1 MEQQF
6 ILRLPENLRN
16 SDPKDFKMVKK
27 TQKEISFYIK
37 DKEYPGIICKLP
49 TIIETQKCIDNK
61 LYKIADLSTLVV
73 VYEDDKF
80 VVEDEI
86 KKHES
91 SGLTPP
97 MNFVK
102 ERKFS
107 SVCTI
112 RTEEIEEI
120 ERKVA
125 ELLLEDSKAMKVEI
139 LTNEKDSSDVDLD
152 LFAAEIENDLSA
164 QKKAENVVN
173 NKTAKSSKAEA
184 GKRKDGIEDLPTRSF
199 DDGTVES
206 TSLHKNMKDETLDLH
221 QPHKNINELA
231 NNIGMEEISAIRNE
245 GTDYTI
251 GNSAESIAV
260 PHGISEVENTETAV
274 EDANQDSILLDLE
287 NKIAEKQELYNK
299 AVNPILKKRFE
310 HAISELKTS
319 YEQRKKEID
328 KK

>member
-152 LFAAEIENDLSA
+152 LFAAEIENDLPV
-164 QKKAENVVN
+164 QKKAESVVN
-173 NKTAKSSKAEA
+173 NKIAKSGKAEV
-184 GKRKDGIEDLPTRSF
+184 GKRKDSTADVSARSF
-199 DDGTVES
+199 GDETEES
-206 TSLHKNMKDETLDLH
+206 DSLHKNIHMKDETQDLH
-221 QPHKNINELA
+221 QSHLNVNELA

-251 GNSAESIAV
+251 GYSAESIVV
-260 PHGISEVENTETAV
+260 PSGISEVEN
-274 EDANQDSILLDLE
+274 ANQDSILLDLE

-310 HAISELKTS
+310 HAISELKAS